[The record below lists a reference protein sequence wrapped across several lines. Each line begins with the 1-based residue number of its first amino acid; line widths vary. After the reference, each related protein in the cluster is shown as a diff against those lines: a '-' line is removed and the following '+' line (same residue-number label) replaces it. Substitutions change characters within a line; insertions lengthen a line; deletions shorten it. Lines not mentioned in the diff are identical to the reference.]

1 MAIKIKW
8 LKQLFVNNWGLKL
21 LAIILAIVSFQAVR
35 GVTSD
40 TVRYDIPLTVE
51 VGPGIAVDSQDPQ
64 SVKVMFRGSEE
75 DLRRLEREKLAI
87 TITPKEIN
95 YEGIEEI
102 VPILPKNVQSVP
114 GVRVIKMDPAFATL
128 QFDREIET
136 PMRIAPPR
144 IIGTPAVGKA
154 EITYEPEAVV
164 IRGPKRR
171 MEDRKFVEVYTE
183 PVDVSG
189 RVRSFTK
196 WIRVIPPR
204 EWVSQVDPSEISV
217 KVKLVTESVSKV
229 LTNVTIAAFTTTG
242 DNKDIFFEPSGV
254 NVSLHGRTEV
264 LDGITAN
271 SVKVFV
277 DCMDL
282 AAPATYE
289 LPVNVHLPP
298 GINARSDVKPKTIK
312 VVIKER

>member
-1 MAIKIKW
+1 MGSKSRW
-8 LKQLFVNNWGLKL
+8 LKSLFTNNWGLKL
-21 LAIILAIVSFQAVR
+21 LAIILAVVCFQAVR
-35 GVTSD
+35 EVTSR
-40 TVRYDIPLTVE
+40 TERYDIDLHVA
-51 VGPGIAVDSQDPQ
+51 VKPGVAVHSQDPQ
-64 SVKVMFRGSEE
+64 TVQVMFRGSEE

-87 TITPKEIN
+87 TITPKTTN
-95 YEGIEEI
+95 YEKTEKVAIR
-102 VPILPKNVQSVP
+102 PKNIPSVP
-114 GVRVIKMDPAFATL
+114 GVRVIKMEPAFATL
-128 QFDREIET
+128 QFDREIEL

-144 IIGTPAVGKA
+144 IIGTPAMGKA
-154 EITYEPEAVV
+154 EITYEPETVV

-196 WIRVIPPR
+196 WIRIIPPH
-204 EWVSQVDPSEISV
+204 EWISQVDPTEISV

-229 LTNVTIAAFTTTG
+229 LTNITVAAFSKIG
-242 DNKDIFFEPSGV
+242 DNKDIFFEPSMV
-254 NVSLHGRTEV
+254 NVSLHGRAEV
-264 LDGITAN
+264 LDGIAAN
-271 SVKVFV
+271 SVRIFV

-298 GINARSDVKPKTIK
+298 GINVRFDVKPRTIK

>member
-1 MAIKIKW
+1 MGSKSRW
-8 LKQLFVNNWGLKL
+8 LKSLFTHNWGLKL
-21 LAIILAIVSFQAVR
+21 LAIVLAVVCFQAVR
-35 GVTSD
+35 EVTSQ
-40 TVRYDIPLTVE
+40 TVRYNVDLHVAVE
-51 VGPGIAVDSQDPQ
+51 PGIAVHSQDPQ
-64 SVKVMFRGSEE
+64 TVQVMFRGSEE

-114 GVRVIKMDPAFATL
+114 GVRVIKMDPASATL
-128 QFDREIET
+128 QFDREIEI

-144 IIGTPAVGKA
+144 IIGTPAMGKA
-154 EITYEPEAVV
+154 EITYEPESVV

-171 MEDRKFVEVYTE
+171 MENRKFVEVYTE

-229 LTNVTIAAFTTTG
+229 MTNITVAAFTKTG
-242 DNKDIFFEPSGV
+242 DNKDIFFEPSRV

-271 SVKVFV
+271 SVRVFV